1 MGRTGASSGASA
13 VHPRWV
19 GGTFACVGR
28 VSVPRRPGPPRGGVR
43 PPGVRVTSGLRPLTS

>member
-1 MGRTGASSGASA
+1 MGRTGASA

-28 VSVPRRPGPPRGGVR
+28 ESVPRRPGPPRGGVR
-43 PPGVRVTSGLRPLTS
+43 PPGVRVTSGLRPLTT